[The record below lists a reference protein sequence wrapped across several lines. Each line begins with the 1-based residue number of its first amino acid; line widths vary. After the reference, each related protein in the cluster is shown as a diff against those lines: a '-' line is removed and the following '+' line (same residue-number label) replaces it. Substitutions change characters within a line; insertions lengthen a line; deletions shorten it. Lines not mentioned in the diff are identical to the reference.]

1 MWLSA
6 IKLAVSTG
14 GKIYAN
20 KQRQKEAMSQAA
32 LLTAE
37 KMARGETEY
46 QGKLL
51 EARQNDYKD
60 EFVLVILSAPII
72 VLAWAVFSDDPAMMQ
87 KIELFFFQ
95 SNYFL

>member
-14 GKIYAN
+14 SKIYAN

-37 KMARGETEY
+37 KMARGDRDWETH
-46 QGKLL
+46 LCP
-51 EARQNDYKD
+51 
-60 EFVLVILSAPII
+60 PIRKFI
-72 VLAWAVFSDDPAMMQ
+72 
-87 KIELFFFQ
+87 
-95 SNYFL
+95 